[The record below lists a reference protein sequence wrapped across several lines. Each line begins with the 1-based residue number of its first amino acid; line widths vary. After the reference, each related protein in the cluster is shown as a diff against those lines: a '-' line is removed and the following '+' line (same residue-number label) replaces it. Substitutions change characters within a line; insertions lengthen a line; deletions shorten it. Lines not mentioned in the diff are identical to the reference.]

1 MLATPT
7 RQTWRAEACVPE
19 LINTWSAALE
29 KPLGRLLVFAPGV
42 GIVLLGLFMLWRN
55 FHGDNSWPDQIDFG
69 LYVRAANA
77 IAGGGDPYVSS
88 LYPHDPYAYPPLA
101 AEIVTLLDAAFGERT
116 LIFVWPAISLAAYF
130 GAMAL
135 MLRGFGPVTP
145 WRWVLVI
152 SGLAL
157 LGRAV
162 RNDLYNGQINFLIV
176 LLFVA
181 GLYFRNAKRP
191 LLVATLWA
199 VMINFKPFLGIIV
212 ALLLRRKEWKTA
224 AATVGGSGALFALS
238 FAPMLGT
245 LMQSFHG
252 WVEFTRYYANPAF
265 SSHPNH
271 QSFYSLFLRLFTNVE
286 SNPPWFTAPVLVPI
300 LVGIIALVILW
311 FVLKAIPGDRFE
323 PNSKEERAK
332 PLVEAAIVLAA
343 WMCISPTTE
352 GDHLLLLAPGV
363 VGGVYFANRRL
374 RSGAA
379 NARLW
384 LGAAIA
390 WYFCLAVQLLPVRTF
405 MMFVEHSTW
414 AILRGPLV
422 LISGYGGYC
431 MLAAIILSALALCE
445 DRRLYAASALSKSS
459 E

>member
-1 MLATPT
+1 MSGLI
-7 RQTWRAEACVPE
+7 EA
-19 LINTWSAALE
+19 LD
-29 KPLGRLLVFAPGV
+29 KPLGRMATFAAGIA
-42 GIVLLGLFMLWRN
+42 IVLIGLFMLWRN
-55 FHGDNSWPDQIDFG
+55 FHGDNSWPDQVDFG

-77 IAGGGDPYVSS
+77 IAGGGDPYVRS

-101 AEIVTLLDAAFGERT
+101 AEIVALLDGVFGERN
-116 LIFVWPAISLAAYF
+116 LIFVWPLLSLGAYF

-152 SGLAL
+152 SGLVL
-157 LGRAV
+157 IGRAV
-162 RNDLYNGQINFLIV
+162 RNDLYNGQINFAIV
-176 LLFVA
+176 LLLVA

-191 LLVATLWA
+191 LLAAALWA

-224 AATVGGSGALFALS
+224 AATFGGSGALFALS

-245 LMQSFHG
+245 LMQSFEG
-252 WVEFTRYYANPAF
+252 WLGVTRYYANPTF

-271 QSFYSLFLRLFTNVE
+271 QSFFSLFLRLFTNVE

-300 LVGIIALVILW
+300 LVGVVALVILW
-311 FVLKAIPGDRFE
+311 FVLKAIPAARFE
-323 PNSKEERAK
+323 ADSKEKRAL
-332 PLVEAAIVLAA
+332 PILEASIVLAA

-352 GDHLLLLAPGV
+352 GDHLLMLAPGV
-363 VGGVYFANRRL
+363 IGAIYFANWRL
-374 RSGAA
+374 RAHAA
-379 NARLW
+379 SARLW

-390 WYFCLAVQLLPVRTF
+390 WYLCLAVALLPVRTLL
-405 MMFVEHSTW
+405 MFVEQSTW
-414 AILRGPLV
+414 AVLRGPLV
-422 LISGYGGYC
+422 LLSGYGGYC
-431 MLAAIILSALALCE
+431 MLASIILSALALSA
-445 DRRLYAASALSKSS
+445 DRRLYAASTLSKSS

>member
-1 MLATPT
+1 M
-7 RQTWRAEACVPE
+7 PE
-19 LINTWSAALE
+19 LINICSTALD
-29 KPLGRLLVFAPGV
+29 KPLGRLLTYAAGV
-42 GIVLLGLFMLWRN
+42 GIILLGLVLLWRN
-55 FHGDNSWPDQIDFG
+55 FHGDNSWPNQVDFG

-77 IAGGGDPYVSS
+77 LSDGADPYVRS

-101 AEIVTLLDAAFGERT
+101 AEIVAMLDAVFGERN

-135 MLRGFGPVTP
+135 MLRGFGPATP

-152 SGLAL
+152 SGLVL

-162 RNDLYNGQINFLIV
+162 RNDLYNGQINFLII

-191 LLVATLWA
+191 LLTAALWA
-199 VMINFKPFLGIIV
+199 LMINFKPFLGIVV

-224 AATVGGSGALFALS
+224 AATFGGSAALFAVS

-245 LMQSFHG
+245 LMQSVRG
-252 WVEFTRYYANPAF
+252 WVDFTRYYADPAF

-286 SNPPWFTAPVLVPI
+286 SNPPWLTAPVLVPI
-300 LVGIIALVILW
+300 LVGVVALVVLW
-311 FVLKAIPGDRFE
+311 FVLESIPASRFE
-323 PNSKEERAK
+323 PDSKEACALPRLEG
-332 PLVEAAIVLAA
+332 AIVLAA
-343 WMCISPTTE
+343 WMCLSPTTE
-352 GDHLLLLAPGV
+352 GDHLLMLAPGV
-363 VGGVYFANRRL
+363 VGAIYFANWRL

-379 NARLW
+379 NGRLW

-390 WYFCLAVQLLPVRTF
+390 WYLCLAVQLFPVRTF
-405 MMFVEHSTW
+405 MMFVEQSTW
-414 AILRGPLV
+414 AILRGPFVLV
-422 LISGYGGYC
+422 SGYGGYC
-431 MLAAIILSALALCE
+431 MLAAIILTALALRA
-445 DRRLYAASALSKSS
+445 DRRLQGVTALAKSGQ
-459 E
+459 